1 VTAVQQ
7 SVIGLR
13 EFEIPLRLF
22 RCGIRYLISGKE
34 AEFVELIK
42 PERRLLRQVFGL
54 PEAS

>member
-1 VTAVQQ
+1 MTAVQQ
-7 SVIGLR
+7 SVAGLR

-54 PEAS
+54 PEES